1 MSLNLLVKQ
10 NQFSPFCPLFLF
22 LQLSGARLHMKL
34 LYKLS
39 HIMEAAHFTY
49 YHTTTGMARTY
60 TKVKSFDKV
69 LFHQFTNN
77 FDLTQVPTQNG
88 KRAGVDSGDNR
99 AGKHPALEQ
108 TRPESAKKPLSA
120 PLTAAHNPK
129 VVGSNPAP
137 ATKKALK
144 LQDFRAFSSLFSENN
159 LGQKMGQH
167 FDPSADPYGE
177 ICS

>member
-1 MSLNLLVKQ
+1 
-10 NQFSPFCPLFLF
+10 
-22 LQLSGARLHMKL
+22 MKL

-60 TKVKSFDKV
+60 TKVKSFGKV

-88 KRAGVDSGDNR
+88 KRAGVDSGDNSV
-99 AGKHPALEQ
+99 GMHPFLER
-108 TRPESAKKPLSA
+108 TRPKGTKKPPPA

-144 LQDFRAFSSLFSENN
+144 SQDFRAFSLLLLENN
-159 LGQKMGQH
+159 LGQKMGQR
-167 FDPSADPYGE
+167 FDPCADPYGE
-177 ICS
+177 TIL

>member
-137 ATKKALK
+137 ATIIPSIFLEIEGI
-144 LQDFRAFSSLFSENN
+144 SLLFCI
-159 LGQKMGQH
+159 
-167 FDPSADPYGE
+167 F
-177 ICS
+177 

>member
-1 MSLNLLVKQ
+1 
-10 NQFSPFCPLFLF
+10 
-22 LQLSGARLHMKL
+22 MKL

-60 TKVKSFDKV
+60 TKVKSFGKV

-88 KRAGVDSGDNR
+88 KRAGVDSGDNSV
-99 AGKHPALEQ
+99 GMHPFLER
-108 TRPESAKKPLSA
+108 TRPKGTKKPPPA

-137 ATKKALK
+137 ATIIPSIFLEIEGI
-144 LQDFRAFSSLFSENN
+144 SLLFCI
-159 LGQKMGQH
+159 
-167 FDPSADPYGE
+167 F
-177 ICS
+177 